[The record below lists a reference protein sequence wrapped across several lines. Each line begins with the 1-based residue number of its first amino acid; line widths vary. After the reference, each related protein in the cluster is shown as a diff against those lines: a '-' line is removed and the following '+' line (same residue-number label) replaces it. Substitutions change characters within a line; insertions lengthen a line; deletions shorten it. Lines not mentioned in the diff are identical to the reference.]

1 MKFALWICL
10 VLMSLAAVQGNAQSD
25 KSGMLVVVIEKGA
38 PRRAIVDPV
47 AGKLLASVPEGS
59 VTGLSDSVGDVNCF
73 LSTLRHPLFEIAP
86 FRSS

>member
-10 VLMSLAAVQGNAQSD
+10 VLMSLAAVQGNAPSD
-25 KSGMLVVVIEKGA
+25 KSGMLVVIEKGA
-38 PRRAIVDPV
+38 QRRAIVDPV
-47 AGKLLASVPEGS
+47 AGKLVASVPEGG